1 MTIDTKN
8 LRVLAEDC
16 MNREIDFDDVSPNQG
31 STSCDKLTRAYF
43 RDANPA
49 AILALLDALERKDR
63 LLDSLRKAFE
73 LVRKDVLNPEELNAL
88 GKLRIEAI
96 TKELAP

>member
-1 MTIDTKN
+1 MTIDTKA
-8 LRVLAEDC
+8 LRQLAEAA
-16 MNREIDFDDVSPNQG
+16 NRPMSEIGLMEHKRAAMRAMHGALLPDDV
-31 STSCDKLTRAYF
+31 
-43 RDANPA
+43 
-49 AILALLDALERKDR
+49 LALLDALERKDR

-96 TKELAP
+96 TKEQK

>member
-1 MTIDTKN
+1 MNDEDMDWLQEVKVFVIDGALVVT
-8 LRVLAEDC
+8 VFC
-16 MNREIDFDDVSPNQG
+16 MLVV
-31 STSCDKLTRAYF
+31 
-43 RDANPA
+43 
-49 AILALLDALERKDR
+49 LALLDALERKDR

-96 TKELAP
+96 TKELTP

>member
-1 MTIDTKN
+1 MSLNPSERNATFQLKRA
-8 LRVLAEDC
+8 LKAEDEC
-16 MNREIDFDDVSPNQG
+16 R
-31 STSCDKLTRAYF
+31 
-43 RDANPA
+43 
-49 AILALLDALERKDR
+49 ALLDALERKDR

-96 TKELAP
+96 TKEIGA

>member
-1 MTIDTKN
+1 MKTNTS
-8 LRVLAEDC
+8 LEEQLA
-16 MNREIDFDDVSPNQG
+16 S
-31 STSCDKLTRAYF
+31 A
-43 RDANPA
+43 
-49 AILALLDALERKDR
+49 LDALERKDR

-96 TKELAP
+96 T